1 MRLNQTVAFMAV
13 LALAGPACKHGPKDK
28 GVVPFPSP
36 KPSASAP
43 VVPNNPTPA
52 PPPTGDGRPVPPVDD
67 YERIRQM
74 DLTEIDKAGILQD
87 VYFDYDRAELRETDR
102 ATLTRDGA
110 AMKKYDYLIV
120 TIEGHADERGTIEY
134 NLALSDRRA
143 RVVYDYLGSI
153 GVPASRIKAVAY
165 GKEIPV
171 CTQSNEDCWQ
181 RNRRAHLTVTG
192 KTAR

>member
-1 MRLNQTVAFMAV
+1 MRLNQSLALLAV
-13 LALAGPACKHGPKDK
+13 LTLLGSACKNQAVK
-28 GVVPFPSP
+28 VP
-36 KPSASAP
+36 AP
-43 VVPNNPTPA
+43 PPRTTPTPAVVPNNPTAA
-52 PPPTGDGRPVPPVDD
+52 PTPRGDGQPVPQLND

-74 DLTEIDKAGILQD
+74 DMTEIDKAGILQD
-87 VYFDYDRAELRETDR
+87 IYFDYDHADLRESDR
-102 ATLTRDGA
+102 ATLTRDGD
-110 AMKKYDYLIV
+110 AMKKYDFLVV

-143 RVVYDYLGSI
+143 RVAYDYLSSI
-153 GVPASRIKAVAY
+153 GIPVLRIKAVAY

-171 CTQSNEDCWQ
+171 CTESNEDCWQ